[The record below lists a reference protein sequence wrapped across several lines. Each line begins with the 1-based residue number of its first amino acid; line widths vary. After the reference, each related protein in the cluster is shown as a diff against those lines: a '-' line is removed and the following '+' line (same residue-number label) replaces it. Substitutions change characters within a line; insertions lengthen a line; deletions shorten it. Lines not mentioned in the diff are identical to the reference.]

1 MEAEETVHGQPEQV
15 KRLFIANRIMRL
27 EVRTEVL
34 QAWERVVELL
44 PTWSKR
50 RRELHPH
57 ITLRFLGEVNTME
70 PGQQEKLERLEQ
82 SIREITAR
90 HRRIPLLLG
99 HIKTFPGVAWSAVDG
114 HPEAMQGLRKLQEE
128 VDKTVR
134 SQGFPPAEHRFQPH
148 ITLGS
153 FEAAATQVL
162 ELRLQ
167 KAEYP
172 AQLSFE
178 LDSLELLE
186 SVRCPLGGET
196 DCIQAAPAMPL
207 RR

>member
-1 MEAEETVHGQPEQV
+1 
-15 KRLFIANRIMRL
+15 
-27 EVRTEVL
+27 
-34 QAWERVVELL
+34 
-44 PTWSKR
+44 
-50 RRELHPH
+50 
-57 ITLRFLGEVNTME
+57 ME

-99 HIKTFPGVAWSAVDG
+99 HIKTFTGVAWSAVDG

-167 KAEYP
+167 KASTQRNSPSSWTRWNFWRASGARWEGRRT
-172 AQLSFE
+172 AFRQRRRL
-178 LDSLELLE
+178 
-186 SVRCPLGGET
+186 
-196 DCIQAAPAMPL
+196 PL